1 MLQSLLKPHQMNKV
15 THLMIVFV
23 FSFFAYGQEE
33 EQEIGTQEVTVV
45 KSYTPSLQDVFK
57 LRKTPEELDSVVA
70 PKKSVAYSI
79 FSVPVASTF
88 IPSKGAARKLTPK
101 KLKPQ
106 FNSGGSLG
114 FGNFN
119 QLLFEYNTN
128 INIDRRQKIDWVV
141 YYNGLLKPMEQLQLE
156 SKQGNFLLNV
166 SHQYATTKRNSF
178 SQINFRQH
186 QQSFYGLRNPIEDA
200 FILEQLQPRQKLNY
214 FSVSSAWQWYDPFV
228 KKLSLDSYLTTDA
241 FGTSEIEVDFSSKF
255 QVLWGGVAL
264 SILPEFTFLATSFE
278 EDFYTREAVAYSLGN
293 ARLSLFASKINGN
306 FKFKVGAKAVL
317 GIGDEFVENNFFLYP
332 ELALSYRPQ
341 KGNFAPFLNLTGT
354 LRQNSFRAL
363 THENPYVAPAIQLQ
377 ASNIPYQVQLGTRSK
392 FAAGWEFQWNLFY
405 EQNEKQPLYQN
416 LGIDID
422 RLNVVSYRYANAF
435 EVLYANLHKT
445 GVEAQLGAAFKN
457 GGRLQFKARYADFAF
472 DSINETTPLFEQTAF
487 NLPQLSFHFNGT
499 FKLGQKFYLQWYMKH
514 IGERQNAYRD
524 NFLGQNLQDAPVLIE
539 NIDAFTQMDLHLQY
553 QLNERW
559 EVFIKG
565 ENLLN
570 ESLYQWAN
578 YPVYGTQILFGGRYN
593 FDLAF

>member
-1 MLQSLLKPHQMNKV
+1 MNKV
-15 THLMIVFV
+15 TLLAIVFI
-23 FSFFAYGQEE
+23 FPFFVLAQEE
-33 EQEIGTQEVTVV
+33 KEDIGTQEVTVI

-57 LRKTPEELDSVVA
+57 LRNSPATLDSIVA
-70 PKKSVAYSI
+70 PKKAVEYSI

-88 IPSKGAARKLTPK
+88 IPSKGTARKLIPK
-101 KLKPQ
+101 KQKPQ

-128 INIDRRQKIDWVV
+128 FNIDRRQKIDWIL
-141 YYNGLLKPMEQLQLE
+141 YYNGLLKPMKEVQLD
-156 SKQGNFLLNV
+156 SKQSNLLFNI
-166 SHQYATTKRNSF
+166 SHQYATSKRNSF

-186 QQSFYGLRNPIEDA
+186 QQSFYGLRNAIEDD
-200 FILEQLQPRQKLNY
+200 FILAQIQPQQKLNY
-214 FSVSSAWQWYDPFV
+214 FSVSSAWQWYDPLI
-228 KKLSLDSYLTTDA
+228 KRLSLDSYLTTDA
-241 FGTSEIEVDFSSKF
+241 FGSTEIEVDFSSKF
-255 QVLWGGVAL
+255 QVLWGGVAITL
-264 SILPEFTFLATSFE
+264 LPEVTFLTTSFE
-278 EDFYTREAVAYSLGN
+278 EDFYTREAVEYSSGN

-306 FKFKVGAKAVL
+306 FKFKIGAKAAM
-317 GIGDEFVENNFFLYP
+317 GIGDEFEETNFFLYP

-354 LRQNSFRAL
+354 LQQNSFRAF
-363 THENPYVAPAIQLQ
+363 THENPYVAPAIRLQ
-377 ASNIPYQVQLGTRSK
+377 ASNIPYQAQLGTRSK

-422 RLNVVSYRYANAF
+422 RLNIVSYRYANAF
-435 EVLYANLHKT
+435 EVIYANLHKT

-457 GGRLQFKARYADFAF
+457 GGRLQFKARYANFTF
-472 DSINETTPLFEQTAF
+472 DSVNESTPLFEQTAF
-487 NLPQLSFHFNGT
+487 NLPQLSVHFNGT
-499 FKLGQKFYLQWYMKH
+499 FKLGQKFYLQWYVKH
-514 IGERQNAYRD
+514 IGERENAFRD
-524 NFLGQNLQDAPVLIE
+524 NFLGQNMQAAPVLIE
-539 NIDAFTQMDLHLQY
+539 NLEAYTQIDASLQY

-565 ENLLN
+565 RNLMN

-578 YPVYGTQILFGGRYN
+578 YPVYGTQILLGGRYN

>member
-1 MLQSLLKPHQMNKV
+1 MNKV
-15 THLMIVFV
+15 TLLAIVFI
-23 FSFFAYGQEE
+23 FPFFVLAQEE
-33 EQEIGTQEVTVV
+33 KEDIGTQEVTVI

-57 LRKTPEELDSVVA
+57 LRNSPETLDSIVA
-70 PKKSVAYSI
+70 PKKAVEYSI

-88 IPSKGAARKLTPK
+88 IPSKGTARKLIPK
-101 KLKPQ
+101 KQKPQ

-128 INIDRRQKIDWVV
+128 FNIDRRQKIDWILQ
-141 YYNGLLKPMEQLQLE
+141 YNGLLKPMKEVQLD
-156 SKQGNFLLNV
+156 SKQSNLLFNI
-166 SHQYATTKRNSF
+166 SHQYATSKRNSF

-186 QQSFYGLRNPIEDA
+186 QQSFYGLRNAIEDD
-200 FILEQLQPRQKLNY
+200 FILAQIQPQQKLNY
-214 FSVSSAWQWYDPFV
+214 FSLSSAWQWYDPLI

-241 FGTSEIEVDFSSKF
+241 FGSAEIEVDFSSKF
-255 QVLWGGVAL
+255 QVLWGGLAITL
-264 SILPEFTFLATSFE
+264 LPEVTFLTTSFE
-278 EDFYTREAVAYSLGN
+278 EDFYTREAVEYSSGN

-306 FKFKVGAKAVL
+306 FKFKIGAKATM
-317 GIGDEFVENNFFLYP
+317 GIGDEFEETNFFLYP

-354 LRQNSFRAL
+354 LQQNSFRAF
-363 THENPYVAPAIQLQ
+363 THENPYVAPAIRLQ
-377 ASNIPYQVQLGTRSK
+377 ASNIPYLAQLGTRSK

-405 EQNEKQPLYQN
+405 EQNENQPLYQN

-422 RLNVVSYRYANAF
+422 RLNIVSYRYANAF
-435 EVLYANLHKT
+435 EVIYANLHKT

-457 GGRLQFKARYADFAF
+457 GGRLQFKARYANFTF
-472 DSINETTPLFEQTAF
+472 DSVNDSTPLLEQTAF
-487 NLPQLSFHFNGT
+487 NLPQLSVHFNGT
-499 FKLGQKFYLQWYMKH
+499 FKLGQKFYLQWYVKH
-514 IGERQNAYRD
+514 IGERENAYRD
-524 NFLGQNLQDAPVLIE
+524 NFLGQNMQAAPVLIE
-539 NIDAFTQMDLHLQY
+539 NLEAYTQIDASLQY

-559 EVFIKG
+559 EVFVKG
-565 ENLLN
+565 RNLMN

-578 YPVYGTQILFGGRYN
+578 YPVYGTQILLGGRYN

>member
-1 MLQSLLKPHQMNKV
+1 MNKV
-15 THLMIVFV
+15 TLLAIVLIFPLFV
-23 FSFFAYGQEE
+23 FAQEE
-33 EQEIGTQEVTVV
+33 REDLGTQEVTVI

-57 LRKTPEELDSVVA
+57 LRNSPETLDSIVA
-70 PKKSVAYSI
+70 PKKAVEYNI

-88 IPSKGAARKLTPK
+88 IPSKGTARKLIPK
-101 KLKPQ
+101 KQKPQ

-128 INIDRRQKIDWVV
+128 FNIDRRQKIDWIL
-141 YYNGLLKPMEQLQLE
+141 YYNGLLKPMKEVQLD
-156 SKQGNFLLNV
+156 SKQSNLLFNI
-166 SHQYATTKRNSF
+166 SHQYATSKRNSF

-186 QQSFYGLRNPIEDA
+186 QQSFYGLRNPIEDD
-200 FILEQLQPRQKLNY
+200 FILAQIQPQQKLNY
-214 FSVSSAWQWYDPFV
+214 FSVSSAWQWYNPLV
-228 KKLSLDSYLTTDA
+228 KRLSLDSYLTTDA
-241 FGTSEIEVDFSSKF
+241 FGSAEIEVDFSSKF
-255 QVLWGGVAL
+255 QVLWGGVAITL
-264 SILPEFTFLATSFE
+264 LPEVTYLSTSFE
-278 EDFYTREAVAYSLGN
+278 EDFYTREATEYSSGN

-306 FKFKVGAKAVL
+306 FKFKIGAKAVM
-317 GIGDEFVENNFFLYP
+317 GIGDEFEDTNFFLYP

-354 LRQNSFRAL
+354 LQQNSFRAL
-363 THENPYVAPAIQLQ
+363 THENPYLAPAIRLQ
-377 ASNIPYQVQLGTRSK
+377 ASNIPYQAQLGTRSK

-405 EQNEKQPLYQN
+405 EQNEKQALYQN

-422 RLNVVSYRYANAF
+422 RLNIVPYRYNNAF
-435 EVLYANLHKT
+435 EVVYANLHKT

-457 GGRLQFKARYADFAF
+457 GGRLQFKARYANFTF
-472 DSINETTPLFEQTAF
+472 DSVNENTPLFEQTAF
-487 NLPQLSFHFNGT
+487 NLPQLSVHFNGT
-499 FKLGQKFYLQWYMKH
+499 FKLGQKFYLQWYVKH
-514 IGERQNAYRD
+514 IGERENAYRD
-524 NFLGQNLQDAPVLIE
+524 NFLGQNLQAAPVLME
-539 NIDAFTQMDLHLQY
+539 NLEAFTQVDATLQY

-565 ENLLN
+565 KNLLN

-578 YPVYGTQILFGGRYN
+578 YPVYGTQILLGGRYN

>member
-1 MLQSLLKPHQMNKV
+1 MNKV
-15 THLMIVFV
+15 TLLAIVLIFPFFV
-23 FSFFAYGQEE
+23 LAQEE
-33 EQEIGTQEVTVV
+33 KEDIGTQEVTVI

-57 LRKTPEELDSVVA
+57 LRNSPETLDSIIA
-70 PKKSVAYSI
+70 PKKAVEYSI

-88 IPSKGAARKLTPK
+88 IPSKGTARKLIPK
-101 KLKPQ
+101 KQKPQ

-128 INIDRRQKIDWVV
+128 FNIDRRQKIDWIL
-141 YYNGLLKPMEQLQLE
+141 YYNGLLKPMKEVQLD
-156 SKQGNFLLNV
+156 SKQSNLLFNI
-166 SHQYATTKRNSF
+166 SHQYATSKRNSF

-186 QQSFYGLRNPIEDA
+186 QQSFYGLRNALDDD
-200 FILEQLQPRQKLNY
+200 FILAQIQPQQKLNY
-214 FSVSSAWQWYDPFV
+214 FSLSSTWQWYDPLV

-241 FGTSEIEVDFSSKF
+241 FGSAEIEVDFSSKF
-255 QVLWGGVAL
+255 QVLWGGVAITL
-264 SILPEFTFLATSFE
+264 LPEVTFLTTSFE
-278 EDFYTREAVAYSLGN
+278 EDFYTREAVEYSSGN

-306 FKFKVGAKAVL
+306 FKFKIGAKATM
-317 GIGDEFVENNFFLYP
+317 GIGDEFEETNFFLYP

-354 LRQNSFRAL
+354 LQQNSFRAF
-363 THENPYVAPAIQLQ
+363 THENPYVAPAIRLQ
-377 ASNIPYQVQLGTRSK
+377 ASNIPYQAQLGTRSK

-422 RLNVVSYRYANAF
+422 RLNIVSYRYANAF
-435 EVLYANLHKT
+435 EVIYANLHKT

-457 GGRLQFKARYADFAF
+457 GGRLQFKARYANFTF
-472 DSINETTPLFEQTAF
+472 DSVNDSTPLIEQTAF
-487 NLPQLSFHFNGT
+487 NLPQLSLHFNGT
-499 FKLGQKFYLQWYMKH
+499 FKLGQKFYFQWYLKH
-514 IGERQNAYRD
+514 IGERENAYRD
-524 NFLGQNLQDAPVLIE
+524 NFLGQNLQAAPVVIE
-539 NIDAFTQMDLHLQY
+539 NLEAYTQIDASLQY

-565 ENLLN
+565 RNLMN

>member
-1 MLQSLLKPHQMNKV
+1 MNKV
-15 THLMIVFV
+15 TLLAIVFI
-23 FSFFAYGQEE
+23 FPFFVLAQEE
-33 EQEIGTQEVTVV
+33 KEDIGTQEVTVI

-57 LRKTPEELDSVVA
+57 LRNSPETLDSIVA
-70 PKKSVAYSI
+70 PKKAVEYSI

-88 IPSKGAARKLTPK
+88 IPSKGTARKLIPK
-101 KLKPQ
+101 KQKPQ

-128 INIDRRQKIDWVV
+128 FNIDRRQKIDWILQ
-141 YYNGLLKPMEQLQLE
+141 YNGLLKPMKEVQLD
-156 SKQGNFLLNV
+156 SKQSNLLFNI
-166 SHQYATTKRNSF
+166 SHQYATSKRNSF

-186 QQSFYGLRNPIEDA
+186 QQSFYGLRNAIEDD
-200 FILEQLQPRQKLNY
+200 FILAQIQPQQKLNY
-214 FSVSSAWQWYDPFV
+214 FSLSSAWQWYDPLI

-241 FGTSEIEVDFSSKF
+241 FGSAEIEVDFSSKF
-255 QVLWGGVAL
+255 QVLWGGLAITL
-264 SILPEFTFLATSFE
+264 LPEVTFLTTSFE
-278 EDFYTREAVAYSLGN
+278 EDFYTREAVEYSSGN

-306 FKFKVGAKAVL
+306 FKFKIGAKATM
-317 GIGDEFVENNFFLYP
+317 GIGDEFEETNFFLYP

-354 LRQNSFRAL
+354 LQQNSFRTF
-363 THENPYVAPAIQLQ
+363 THENPYVAPAIRLQ
-377 ASNIPYQVQLGTRSK
+377 ASNIPYQAQLGTRSK

-405 EQNEKQPLYQN
+405 EQNENQPLYQN

-422 RLNVVSYRYANAF
+422 RLNIVSYRYANAF
-435 EVLYANLHKT
+435 EVIYANLHKT

-457 GGRLQFKARYADFAF
+457 GGRLQFKARYANFTF
-472 DSINETTPLFEQTAF
+472 DSVNDSTPLLEQTAF
-487 NLPQLSFHFNGT
+487 NLPQLSVHFNGT
-499 FKLGQKFYLQWYMKH
+499 FKLGQKFYLQWYVKH
-514 IGERQNAYRD
+514 IGERENAYRD
-524 NFLGQNLQDAPVLIE
+524 NFLGQNMQAAPVLIE
-539 NIDAFTQMDLHLQY
+539 NLEAYTQIDASLQY

-559 EVFIKG
+559 EVFVKG
-565 ENLLN
+565 RNLMN

-578 YPVYGTQILFGGRYN
+578 YPVYGTQILLGGRYN

>member
-1 MLQSLLKPHQMNKV
+1 MNKV
-15 THLMIVFV
+15 TLLAIVLIFPLFV
-23 FSFFAYGQEE
+23 FGQEE
-33 EQEIGTQEVTVV
+33 KEDIGTQEVTVI

-57 LRKTPEELDSVVA
+57 LRNSPATLDSIIA
-70 PKKSVAYSI
+70 PKKAVEYSI

-88 IPSKGAARKLTPK
+88 IPSKGTARKLIPK
-101 KLKPQ
+101 KQQPQ

-128 INIDRRQKIDWVV
+128 FNIDRRQKIDWIL
-141 YYNGLLKPMEQLQLE
+141 YYNGLLKPMKEVQLD
-156 SKQGNFLLNV
+156 SKQSNLLFNI
-166 SHQYATTKRNSF
+166 SHQYATSKRNSF

-186 QQSFYGLRNPIEDA
+186 QQSFYGLRNAIEDD
-200 FILEQLQPRQKLNY
+200 FILAQIQPQQKLNY
-214 FSVSSAWQWYDPFV
+214 FSVSSAWQWYDPLV
-228 KKLSLDSYLTTDA
+228 KRLSLDSYLTTDA
-241 FGTSEIEVDFSSKF
+241 FGSAEIEVDFSSKF
-255 QVLWGGVAL
+255 QVLWGGVAITL
-264 SILPEFTFLATSFE
+264 LPEITFLTTSFE
-278 EDFYTREAVAYSLGN
+278 EDFYTREAVEYSSGN

-306 FKFKVGAKAVL
+306 FKFKIGAKAAM
-317 GIGDEFVENNFFLYP
+317 GIGDEFEETNFFIYP

-354 LRQNSFRAL
+354 LQQNSFRAF
-363 THENPYVAPAIQLQ
+363 THENPYVAPAIRLQ
-377 ASNIPYQVQLGTRSK
+377 ASNIPYQAQLGTRSK

-422 RLNVVSYRYANAF
+422 RLNIVPYRYNNAF
-435 EVLYANLHKT
+435 EVVYANLHKT
-445 GVEAQLGAAFKN
+445 GIEAQLGAAFKN
-457 GGRLQFKARYADFAF
+457 GGRLEFKARYASFTF
-472 DSINETTPLFEQTAF
+472 DSVNETTPLFESTAF
-487 NLPQLSFHFNGT
+487 NLPQLSVYFNGT
-499 FKLGQKFYLQWYMKH
+499 FKLGQKFYLQWYVKH
-514 IGERQNAYRD
+514 IGERENAYRD
-524 NFLGQNLQDAPVLIE
+524 NFLGQNMQTAPVLIE
-539 NIDAFTQMDLHLQY
+539 NLEAFTQIDATLQY

-559 EVFIKG
+559 EVFVKG
-565 ENLLN
+565 RNLLN

>member
-1 MLQSLLKPHQMNKV
+1 M
-15 THLMIVFV
+15 FV
-23 FSFFAYGQEE
+23 YAQEE
-33 EQEIGTQEVTVV
+33 KEDIGTQEVTVI

-57 LRKTPEELDSVVA
+57 LRNSPETLDSIVA
-70 PKKSVAYSI
+70 PKKAVEYSI

-88 IPSKGAARKLTPK
+88 IPSKGTARKLIPK
-101 KLKPQ
+101 KQKPQ

-128 INIDRRQKIDWVV
+128 FNIDRRQKIDWILR
-141 YYNGLLKPMEQLQLE
+141 YNGFLKPMKEVQLD
-156 SKQGNFLLNV
+156 SKQGNLLLNV

-186 QQSFYGLRNPIEDA
+186 QQSFYGLRNPIEDD
-200 FILEQLQPRQKLNY
+200 FILAQIQPQQRLNY
-214 FSVSSAWQWYDPFV
+214 FSVSSAWQWYNPLV

-241 FGTSEIEVDFSSKF
+241 FGSAEVEVDFSSKF
-255 QVLWGGVAL
+255 QVLWGGVAITL
-264 SILPEFTFLATSFE
+264 LPEVTYLSTSFE
-278 EDFYTREAVAYSLGN
+278 EDFYSREAVEYRSGN
-293 ARLSLFASKINGN
+293 ARISLFASKINGN
-306 FKFKVGAKAVL
+306 FKFKIGANAAM
-317 GIGDEFVENNFFLYP
+317 GIGDEFEEKNFFLYP

-354 LRQNSFRAL
+354 LQQNSFRAF
-363 THENPYVAPAIQLQ
+363 THENPYIAPAIRLQ
-377 ASNIPYQVQLGTRSK
+377 ASNIPYKAQLGTRSK

-405 EQNEKQPLYQN
+405 EQNENQPLYQN

-422 RLNVVSYRYANAF
+422 RLNIVSYRYANAF
-435 EVLYANLHKT
+435 EVIYANLHKT

-457 GGRLQFKARYADFAF
+457 GGRLQFKARYANFTF
-472 DSINETTPLFEQTAF
+472 DSVNDSTPLLEQTAF
-487 NLPQLSFHFNGT
+487 NLPQLSVHFNGT
-499 FKLGQKFYLQWYMKH
+499 FKLGQKFYLQWYVKH
-514 IGERQNAYRD
+514 IGERENAYRD
-524 NFLGQNLQDAPVLIE
+524 NFLGQNMQAAPVLIE
-539 NIDAFTQMDLHLQY
+539 NLEAYTQIDASLQY

-559 EVFIKG
+559 EVFVKG
-565 ENLLN
+565 RNLMN

-578 YPVYGTQILFGGRYN
+578 YPVYGTQILLGGRYN